1 MNESCFKAKK
11 KDFIKL
17 EKNFSN
23 SPVTWEED
31 WFS

>member
-1 MNESCFKAKK
+1 MFQSKK